1 MISFPS
7 NKSYIKVKEKK
18 QKTEGVKKLNKIKLE
33 IVSIIKGE
41 NRVYGVKRSE
51 EKVKRD
57 AFFFFF
63 YSSETHNPSRQDGSC
78 GSLNPQIAKAF
89 PHKCGN
95 KCYKCRQGHAA
106 AVYLVTTL
114 RSQSA

>member
-7 NKSYIKVKEKK
+7 NKSYIKVKEEKK
-18 QKTEGVKKLNKIKLE
+18 QGRRKKKIKVE

-57 AFFFFF
+57 AFFFF
-63 YSSETHNPSRQDGSC
+63 
-78 GSLNPQIAKAF
+78 IAAKLTIATDRTA
-89 PHKCGN
+89 PVVH
-95 KCYKCRQGHAA
+95 
-106 AVYLVTTL
+106 
-114 RSQSA
+114 

>member
-7 NKSYIKVKEKK
+7 NKSYIKVKEEKK
-18 QKTEGVKKLNKIKLE
+18 QGRRKKKIKVE

-57 AFFFFF
+57 AFFFL
-63 YSSETHNPSRQDGSC
+63 YQRN
-78 GSLNPQIAKAF
+78 
-89 PHKCGN
+89 
-95 KCYKCRQGHAA
+95 
-106 AVYLVTTL
+106 
-114 RSQSA
+114 SQSQQTGRLLWFTESTDSEGLFTQMQE